1 MRVCD
6 GRSDGNTAAYVTGRQ
21 DRPSPGSPEGEK
33 KEGKKDENRT
43 LEPREGVI
51 EREKRDMFC
60 GGECS
65 WNLIDCEAGTGTL

>member
-43 LEPREGVI
+43 LGSREGVI
-51 EREKRDMFC
+51 ERKERYVL
-60 GGECS
+60 GGEMQLES
-65 WNLIDCEAGTGTL
+65 D

>member
-43 LEPREGVI
+43 LGPREGVI
-51 EREKRDMFC
+51 DGRKERYVLW
-60 GGECS
+60 GEMQLES
-65 WNLIDCEAGTGTL
+65 D